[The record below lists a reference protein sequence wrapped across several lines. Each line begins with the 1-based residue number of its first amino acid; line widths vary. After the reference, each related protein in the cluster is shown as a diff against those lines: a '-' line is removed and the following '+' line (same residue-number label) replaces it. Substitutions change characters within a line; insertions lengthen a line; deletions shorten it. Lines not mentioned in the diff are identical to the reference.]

1 MSLTRRDLV
10 VALAT
15 ACVAVVGV
23 AVAHT
28 APAVLTSSVFEWKA
42 LKAEPTEAGEVR
54 HVFRAV
60 TATLDE
66 LECHVT
72 TLKAG
77 AKSHP
82 PHAHPNEEVLIV
94 REGNVEVFYHN
105 AWHPAGPGDVIFL
118 TGTDPHGLRN
128 AGTTAATYHVLA
140 WQSPGMKPA
149 RIEGRLAALPRAR
162 RARVPSSSTAAKAV
176 IVRRREAY
184 RTRRQ

>member
-15 ACVAVVGV
+15 ASVVLAAGSVAR
-23 AVAHT
+23 T
-28 APAVLTSSVFEWKA
+28 APSVLTSTVFEWNA
-42 LKAEPTEAGEVR
+42 MKAEPTEVGEVR
-54 HVFRAV
+54 RVFRSK

-66 LECHVT
+66 LECHIT

-82 PHAHPNEEVLIV
+82 PHVHANEEVLIV
-94 REGNVEVFYHN
+94 REGQVEVFYRD
-105 AWHPAGPGDVIFL
+105 AWHPAGPGSVIFL

-140 WQSPGMKPA
+140 WRSPGMEP
-149 RIEGRLAALPRAR
+149 EGG
-162 RARVPSSSTAAKAV
+162 SKGD
-176 IVRRREAY
+176 
-184 RTRRQ
+184 